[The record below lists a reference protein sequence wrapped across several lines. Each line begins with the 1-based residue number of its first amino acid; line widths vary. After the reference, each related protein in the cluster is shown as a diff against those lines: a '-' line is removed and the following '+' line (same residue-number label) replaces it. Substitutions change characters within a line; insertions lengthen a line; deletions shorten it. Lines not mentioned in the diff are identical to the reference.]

1 MAEDLRVNSWLVLPG
16 GELHERFSRSSG
28 PGGQSVNTT
37 DSRVELSFDV
47 QRSPALPPQA
57 RERAL
62 QRLASRLADGVL
74 TVASSQERSQLL
86 NRMAAR
92 ERLASLL
99 SEAVAPPPRPRIATK
114 PSRAARERRV
124 QDKRRRAETKRNRR
138 YTGGE
143 LRFRRRE

>member
-1 MAEDLRVNSWLVLPG
+1 MADDLRVNSWLVVPAS
-16 GELHERFSRSSG
+16 ELHERFSRSSG

-37 DSRVELSFDV
+37 DSRVELSFDI
-47 QRSPALPPQA
+47 QRSPSLPGHV

-74 TVASSQERSQLL
+74 TVASSRERSQLM
-86 NRMAAR
+86 NRNAAR

-99 SEAVAPPPRPRIATK
+99 DEAVAPPKRPRVATK
-114 PSRAARERRV
+114 PSRAARERRL

-138 YTGGE
+138 YEGD
-143 LRFRRRE
+143 R

>member
-1 MAEDLRVNSWLVLPG
+1 MIPA

-37 DSRVELSFDV
+37 DSRAELSFDV
-47 QRSPALPPQA
+47 QRSPSLPEHA

-62 QRLASRLADGVL
+62 QRLTTRLADGVL
-74 TVASSQERSQLL
+74 TVASSQERSQLM

-99 SEAVAPPPRPRIATK
+99 REAVAPPPRPRVATK
-114 PSRAARERRV
+114 PSRAARERRLT
-124 QDKRRRAETKRNRR
+124 DKRRRAETKRNRR
-138 YTGGE
+138 YEGGD
-143 LRFRRRE
+143 